1 MAQHLCTVE
10 NCFIIPGQA
19 FVPKP
24 EVSLFVVFVNKSIK
38 DYILFSLRNMGA
50 AVLEH
55 LRITKWNNG
64 KFL

>member
-24 EVSLFVVFVNKSIK
+24 EVGLFVVFVNKSIK
-38 DYILFSLRNMGA
+38 DCA
-50 AVLEH
+50 AVFEH
-55 LRITKWNNG
+55 VHITKWSDG